1 MGLDVGAGGW
11 HVLRMTEPQDQTARI
26 AGLFDALSTSYDAVG
41 VDFFQPIADGL
52 LAQMPPRTGERWL
65 DVGCGRGAVLL
76 PAADAVGAEG
86 RAVGVDI
93 SAGMVE
99 QTRALAAERGL
110 DHVEAVVGDATAP
123 SVNGEFD
130 AVASSLVLFFLPDP
144 AAALR
149 SWLPLMA
156 PGARLGV
163 ATFGPIDPRWE
174 HGDSVFAPYLPEQ
187 MRDARVSGAKGPF
200 ESDAGMEQL
209 VRDAGYVDV
218 RTVTTDLPVR
228 FADLERWHAW
238 TWSTGQRRM
247 WLSVPEDVR
256 PAVRAEAMGRLA
268 SYADADG
275 SVTFTQGVRYT
286 LAASPA

>member
-1 MGLDVGAGGW
+1 
-11 HVLRMTEPQDQTARI
+11 MTAPHEQTERI
-26 AGLFDALSTSYDAVG
+26 ASLFDVLSTSYDSVG

-52 LAQMPPRTGERWL
+52 LAAMPPRAGERWL

-76 PAADAVGAEG
+76 PAAQAVGAGG

-99 QTRALAAERGL
+99 QTRGLAAARGR
-110 DHVEAVVGDATAP
+110 DPVETIVGDAVAP
-123 SVNGEFD
+123 PVSGGDFD
-130 AVASSLVLFFLPDP
+130 AVASSLVLFFLSDP

-163 ATFGPIDPRWE
+163 VTLGPIDPRWQQV
-174 HGDSVFAPYLPEQ
+174 DDVFAPYLPEQ
-187 MRDARVSGAKGPF
+187 MRDARVSGTAGPF

-209 VRDAGYVDV
+209 VGAAGYADV
-218 RTVTTDLPVR
+218 RTLTTELSVR
-228 FADLERWHAW
+228 FADVEQWHAW
-238 TWSTGQRRM
+238 TWSVGQRRM
-247 WLSVPEDVR
+247 WLSVPEDER
-256 PAVRAEAMGRLA
+256 AAVRLEAERRLS
-268 SYADADG
+268 SYAGSDG

-286 LAASPA
+286 LAARPD